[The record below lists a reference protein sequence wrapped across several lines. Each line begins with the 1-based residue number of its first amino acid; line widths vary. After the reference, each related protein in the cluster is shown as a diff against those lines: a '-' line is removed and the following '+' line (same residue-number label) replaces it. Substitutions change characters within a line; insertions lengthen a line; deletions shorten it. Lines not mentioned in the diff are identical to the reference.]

1 MRNKLSILFVFISS
15 LANAQ
20 AYFSGDSII
29 IEEPAFS
36 NASGH
41 QIHIQN
47 ADQLNES
54 VYFWD
59 NDGRGSFLS
68 PWCNVIVSRTY
79 FDYDSTATSEWSV
92 ELKKV
97 DAIVT
102 ASALPGKRIEVKVT
116 GGHEY
121 NIQVTWMGGT
131 KMYYQANG
139 MGYLPSGVLGQ
150 FSGTTMAYVP
160 YRIPGA
166 QVVSVRVLA
175 AACTQNVG
183 KIIYLH

>member
-1 MRNKLSILFVFISS
+1 MRQLVILLTFFTTLV
-15 LANAQ
+15 NAQ
-20 AYFSGDSII
+20 VYFSGDSII

-59 NDGRGSFLS
+59 ADGRGSFLS

-102 ASALPGKRIEVKVT
+102 ASALPGKRIEVSVT

-121 NIQVTWMGGT
+121 SIQVTWIGGT

-139 MGYLPSGVLGQ
+139 MGYLPSGVPGH

-175 AACTQNVG
+175 AGCAQNVG